1 LKRGLNIFCLLTI
14 FRLNAGGRRQ
24 RPRALYRIGCCLL
37 RPRMHDQCRGHA
49 CCVRQAAAGGNRGD
63 RRAAPYVYLPVPV
76 APAFPIRLP
85 TFGVVSFHPLP
96 PFSSAVARGMDLFAS
111 HLPLLPGL
119 PAYACIHSIGSA
131 NLIDGAYVR
140 ARYTLVATVRTSGCI
155 IRRTEMY
162 VRARRNVATHDAVR
176 SIRCVSGTPPAGGDR
191 IRGIYARS

>member
-37 RPRMHDQCRGHA
+37 RPRMH
-49 CCVRQAAAGGNRGD
+49 D

-131 NLIDGAYVR
+131 NLIEGAYVR